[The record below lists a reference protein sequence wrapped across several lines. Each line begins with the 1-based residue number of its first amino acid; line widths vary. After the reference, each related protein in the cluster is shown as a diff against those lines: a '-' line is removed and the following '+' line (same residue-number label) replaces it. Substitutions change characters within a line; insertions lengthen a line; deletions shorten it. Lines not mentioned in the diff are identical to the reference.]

1 MNSSTLNNLKI
12 GQKGKVIR
20 ISGNPV
26 IKRRLL
32 DMGIVPNVEVK
43 VEKLAPL
50 GDPIDILVKGYH
62 LTLRKEEASSITV
75 EVIEK

>member
-20 ISGNPV
+20 ISGDPA

>member
-20 ISGNPV
+20 ISGNPA